1 MSNTKTNFLGQI
13 KTQINNLNITKIN
26 ITESFLYDINSYI
39 DYLFS
44 INKNNELFNQIS
56 LDLITK
62 LFNILNEIYKKILL
76 LIKSINY
83 KTKKSN
89 INSNS
94 YKNSK
99 IIDLYISILKKFRRL
114 LIKKE
119 INKKSEEIF
128 NYLTQIND
136 FLFEISIEYNN
147 PLFTKNLPKIL
158 SNLEEKINNINN
170 INNNFNLYEYINNYE
185 RIIEYLRRH
194 YEKKGKIIPIDSINM
209 IIDSLRKIK
218 SIINFYKKN
227 GSNIFIGII
236 DEIISDLHNKSNLY
250 NNYFSNEN
258 LDIILYK
265 LEKKIKESIQ
275 SGNINKL
282 FQNYIDIYKRIIE
295 LVKKIFKN
303 NYSNEVS
310 ISVFEKIVFS
320 IRRVWDLI
328 DKKNKNYILFRNKIK
343 GVISNILSKASR
355 IEEKD
360 SFVIINENGSARV

>member
-1 MSNTKTNFLGQI
+1 
-13 KTQINNLNITKIN
+13 
-26 ITESFLYDINSYI
+26 
-39 DYLFS
+39 
-44 INKNNELFNQIS
+44 
-56 LDLITK
+56 
-62 LFNILNEIYKKILL
+62 
-76 LIKSINY
+76 
-83 KTKKSN
+83 
-89 INSNS
+89 
-94 YKNSK
+94 
-99 IIDLYISILKKFRRL
+99 
-114 LIKKE
+114 
-119 INKKSEEIF
+119 
-128 NYLTQIND
+128 
-136 FLFEISIEYNN
+136 
-147 PLFTKNLPKIL
+147 
-158 SNLEEKINNINN
+158 
-170 INNNFNLYEYINNYE
+170 
-185 RIIEYLRRH
+185 
-194 YEKKGKIIPIDSINM
+194 M

-265 LEKKIKESIQ
+265 LEEKIKESIK

-295 LVKKIFKN
+295 LLKKIFKN

-360 SFVIINENGSARV
+360 SFVIIKENGSARV

>member
-1 MSNTKTNFLGQI
+1 
-13 KTQINNLNITKIN
+13 
-26 ITESFLYDINSYI
+26 
-39 DYLFS
+39 
-44 INKNNELFNQIS
+44 
-56 LDLITK
+56 
-62 LFNILNEIYKKILL
+62 
-76 LIKSINY
+76 
-83 KTKKSN
+83 
-89 INSNS
+89 
-94 YKNSK
+94 
-99 IIDLYISILKKFRRL
+99 
-114 LIKKE
+114 
-119 INKKSEEIF
+119 
-128 NYLTQIND
+128 
-136 FLFEISIEYNN
+136 
-147 PLFTKNLPKIL
+147 
-158 SNLEEKINNINN
+158 
-170 INNNFNLYEYINNYE
+170 
-185 RIIEYLRRH
+185 
-194 YEKKGKIIPIDSINM
+194 M